1 MSVLELNKQN
11 FKDTIEKNNIVF
23 IDFWA
28 PWCGP
33 CKRFAPIYEAV
44 AQKYQD
50 VKFAKLNTEDEPE
63 IAAQFEIR
71 SIPTLMIFKE
81 QDVIFYQP
89 GMLPEDVLGELVEK
103 AKEIDMAQVR
113 EELKNQ
119 NEQN

>member
-1 MSVLELNKQN
+1 MSVIELNKQN
-11 FKDTIEKNNIVF
+11 FKETIEKNNLVF

-44 AQKYQD
+44 SEKYKD
-50 VKFAKLNTEDEPE
+50 VTFTKLNTEDEPE

-89 GMLPEDVLGELVEK
+89 GMLPEAALDELVGK
-103 AKEIDMAQVR
+103 AKEIDMAKVR
-113 EELKNQ
+113 EEMKNQ
-119 NEQN
+119 Q